1 MVDLELLNHWN
12 INVFFALEFVVL
24 YLELVLSLLF
34 VFQVKEKFL
43 VFSLHQVHLKR
54 YLLYLLIISGDWFHQ
69 NWLEVDPFPLEQILQ
84 PHIFLLQFFD
94 PLSQLV
100 QQSRMRISID
110 NRFVFDIHGFTC
122 IFKCIQ
128 AFFIIWFGWAYASYH
143 VCIWI
148 ATQTVLKNSCQFW
161 VSECYELSL
170 FSFNCQCW
178 YHIPQLQQPQVDV
191 NSLL

>member
-69 NWLEVDPFPLEQILQ
+69 NWLEVDPFPLEQIINCTRRHAQ
-84 PHIFLLQFFD
+84 QDAERGGRRVGRENVFLRARRADDLDCAARQSLSAAA
-94 PLSQLV
+94 PLAGAWSRRQAMKPENMGYVLRCPPKLLGENVLNWFLFALV
-100 QQSRMRISID
+100 LM
-110 NRFVFDIHGFTC
+110 
-122 IFKCIQ
+122 
-128 AFFIIWFGWAYASYH
+128 FIEKFP
-143 VCIWI
+143 
-148 ATQTVLKNSCQFW
+148 TKF
-161 VSECYELSL
+161 EL
-170 FSFNCQCW
+170 FSMIIQT
-178 YHIPQLQQPQVDV
+178 
-191 NSLL
+191 